1 MKKLHGIAL
10 ALAVCVPAC
19 LSAQQAASP
28 SSSVTPTAQEPTLAE
43 RPAPATEEGKGRMT
57 LDVVV
62 SDKSGNPIAS
72 LDRKNFT
79 LFDNNQPAK
88 IVSFR
93 AIGGAPQ
100 DSDPPVEVTLVLDTV
115 NVGFQQIAFARD
127 EIGRFLRQNGGHLVK
142 PVSIVLLTNDGV
154 GTHLQS
160 STDGNALASQLS
172 QVDSKL
178 RTITRAQGN
187 WGDIERFSFSLEMFG
202 NILEDQDAKP
212 GRKLLIWVGA
222 GWPML
227 NGRAIEFNAEA
238 QQRYFDA
245 IAQLSTRF
253 RESQVVLYSVSP
265 GNLDPLASSYKEFL
279 KGVVSV
285 KKANPSDLA
294 LKVLATQSGGRILGP
309 NSDLVG
315 QINSCV
321 SDGSTYYAISFDP
334 PRADRANEYHD
345 LRVQID
351 QPGVTATTNTGYYN
365 QP

>member
-1 MKKLHGIAL
+1 
-10 ALAVCVPAC
+10 
-19 LSAQQAASP
+19 
-28 SSSVTPTAQEPTLAE
+28 
-43 RPAPATEEGKGRMT
+43 MT

-62 SDKSGNPIAS
+62 MDRAGNPVAG
-72 LDRKNFT
+72 LERKNFT

-88 IVSFR
+88 ILSFR

-100 DSDPPVEVTLVLDTV
+100 DSDPPVEITLVLDTV
-115 NVGFQQIAFARD
+115 NVGFQQVAFARD
-127 EIGRFLRQNGGHLVK
+127 EISKFLRQNGGHLVK

-160 STDGNALASQLS
+160 STDGNALAAQLS
-172 QVDSKL
+172 QLDSKL

-187 WGDIERFSFSLEMFG
+187 WGDIERFSFSMQMFG
-202 NILEDQDAKP
+202 NILDGQEAKS
-212 GRKLLIWVGA
+212 GRKLLIWVGP

-245 IAQLSTRF
+245 IVQLSTRF
-253 RESQVVLYSVSP
+253 RESHVDLYSVSP
-265 GNLDPLASSYKEFL
+265 GTVDPLASSYKEFL

-315 QINSCV
+315 QINTCV
-321 SDGSTYYAISFDP
+321 SDGSSYYMISFDR
-334 PRADRANEYHD
+334 PRADRADEYHD
-345 LRVQID
+345 LRIQID
-351 QPGVTATTNTGYYN
+351 QPGLTARTNTGYYN